1 MSIGLALLQA
11 DGRKASRIFRVVVV
25 GLASSPPASIRA
37 SVARTPGPPALVTIA
52 SFGPPGRG
60 CLASTS
66 AMSKTCE
73 IEFTRSTPT
82 RRNAASSTSS
92 LPAIEPVCDAAAFAA
107 ASVRPALITM
117 IGLESATSR
126 AAERNDRASPI
137 VSM

>member
-1 MSIGLALLQA
+1 MGLALLQA
-11 DGRKASRIFRVVVV
+11 AGRNASRAATVAAA
-25 GLASSPPASIRA
+25 GAASSPWFSIRA
-37 SVARTPGPPALVTIA
+37 SVASTPGPPALVTIA
-52 SFGPPGRG
+52 SRGPRGRG

-66 AMSKTCE
+66 AMSKICE
-73 IEFTRSTPT
+73 IEPTRSTPT

-117 IGLESATSR
+117 IGLDSATSR
-126 AAERNDRASPI
+126 AADRNDRASPI